1 MAGLLTD
8 LTSVVTSVIAW
19 AGQVMTFAV
28 GQPLILAYIG
38 MGLFGM
44 AIILIKAFIHR

>member
-8 LTSVVTSVIAW
+8 LSAVVTQLIAW

-44 AIILIKAFIHR
+44 AIVLIKAFIHR